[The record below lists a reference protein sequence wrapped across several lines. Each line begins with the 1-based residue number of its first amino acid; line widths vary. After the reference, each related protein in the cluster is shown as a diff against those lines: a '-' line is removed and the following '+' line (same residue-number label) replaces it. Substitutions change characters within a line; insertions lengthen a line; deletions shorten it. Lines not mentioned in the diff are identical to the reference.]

1 MVAESADRLR
11 CARAAIA
18 RACLDAL
25 PPEQLGDICLRPA
38 QRRIVA
44 RAAYA
49 LDTHGGCLI
58 AEDVGRGKTFIAL
71 ALARRWR
78 APLVVV
84 PAGLRSAWE
93 AAQLRAHTEF
103 RVISHESLSRGRS
116 PVASYDA
123 IIVDEA
129 HHFRNPVTA
138 RYAALA
144 HVASAVPIVLLSATP
159 IQNRERDL
167 AAQVA
172 LFFGEGA
179 FALRAEQLSRFV
191 IRGDDTTPDDMPAV
205 APPEWLHPDV
215 NDGDVL
221 AAILDLPS
229 PASPVDGGDAGA
241 LRTMGLVR
249 AWASSRAAL
258 VATLRS
264 RRRLSTAIAQGV
276 EAGLAPTRR
285 EALAWHAAEDA
296 IQLGLAAIL
305 MQGNAHASILGAVR
319 LQLDADAVASDHLRA
334 MMAAGTDPDVARV
347 DMIRS
352 LRARHPG
359 QRIVAF
365 SEYASTIA
373 AFFARL
379 RSDAGVGMLTSHGA
393 RIASG
398 RIARD
403 DLLGRFAPRAQRVT
417 PAEQHQS
424 VTLLLTTDILSEG
437 VNLQDA
443 SIVLHLDLPWNP
455 ARLAQRVGRVRRP
468 GGAKVVRT
476 YLLAPPAHAD
486 ALLTADARLRRKLEQ
501 ARLVVGIGFDVLPSL
516 SSTSPQVMRD
526 VQTMDSRATVTG
538 ALIETLQRWQSED
551 GREQGRRCDDD
562 SGLTGA
568 LTSDDLRIAVQAFRE
583 LRVGAAVYHQRGWL
597 AALDDGRLVGSLQHA
612 PSELVTQVAPLVSAA
627 AGEPRLPDDVEVW
640 AAVTMLDRWL
650 SQQELLATCG
660 LSEQPGPIRR
670 AVLSHLA
677 SIIRRT
683 PRHAHARVL
692 SVVSRLRHHLSLP
705 MPLGA
710 EQALLREVVSAVAD
724 IGAAPSLLATAA
736 RGLEA
741 SASAR
746 TSRLGSGAMPR
757 LVAMIVLGPPGE
769 DTQA

>member
-1 MVAESADRLR
+1 
-11 CARAAIA
+11 
-18 RACLDAL
+18 
-25 PPEQLGDICLRPA
+25 
-38 QRRIVA
+38 
-44 RAAYA
+44 
-49 LDTHGGCLI
+49 
-58 AEDVGRGKTFIAL
+58 
-71 ALARRWR
+71 
-78 APLVVV
+78 
-84 PAGLRSAWE
+84 
-93 AAQLRAHTEF
+93 
-103 RVISHESLSRGRS
+103 
-116 PVASYDA
+116 
-123 IIVDEA
+123 
-129 HHFRNPVTA
+129 
-138 RYAALA
+138 
-144 HVASAVPIVLLSATP
+144 
-159 IQNRERDL
+159 
-167 AAQVA
+167 
-172 LFFGEGA
+172 
-179 FALRAEQLSRFV
+179 
-191 IRGDDTTPDDMPAV
+191 
-205 APPEWLHPDV
+205 
-215 NDGDVL
+215 
-221 AAILDLPS
+221 
-229 PASPVDGGDAGA
+229 
-241 LRTMGLVR
+241 
-249 AWASSRAAL
+249 
-258 VATLRS
+258 
-264 RRRLSTAIAQGV
+264 
-276 EAGLAPTRR
+276 
-285 EALAWHAAEDA
+285 
-296 IQLGLAAIL
+296 
-305 MQGNAHASILGAVR
+305 
-319 LQLDADAVASDHLRA
+319 
-334 MMAAGTDPDVARV
+334 V

-403 DLLGRFAPRAQRVT
+403 DLLGRFAPRAQRVA
-417 PAEQHQS
+417 PAEHHQS

-501 ARLVVGIGFDVLPSL
+501 ARLVVGIGFNVLPSL

-597 AALDDGRLVGSLQHA
+597 AAQHA

-692 SVVSRLRHHLSLP
+692 SVVSRLRHHLSRP
-705 MPLGA
+705 MPLCA